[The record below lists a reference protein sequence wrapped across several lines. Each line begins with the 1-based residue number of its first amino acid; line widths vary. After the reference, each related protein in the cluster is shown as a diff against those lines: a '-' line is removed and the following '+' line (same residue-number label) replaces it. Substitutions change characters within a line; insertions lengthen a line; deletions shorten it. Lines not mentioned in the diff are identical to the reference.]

1 VRERLANAYPGRH
14 HFEIIE
20 RKDGVCVRIEISQP
34 FVPQAVNLEK
44 A

>member
-1 VRERLANAYPGRH
+1 VRERLANAYPVA
-14 HFEIIE
+14 IILRLLRE
-20 RKDGVCVRIEISQP
+20 KTVCVFELKISQP